1 MGSNPN
7 VRSKQNKTLNL
18 SKMDRLGSRKKKL
31 KLSKESQLFV
41 AHANSHTP
49 PDITF
54 CCVNAQMIKILEYAR
69 TVLSSIGNK
78 SIKEFIFKTVHLQI

>member
-7 VRSKQNKTLNL
+7 VISKQNKTLNFP
-18 SKMDRLGSRKKKL
+18 KKNRLGLKKKRL
-31 KLSKESQLFV
+31 KISKESRLFV
-41 AHANSHTP
+41 AYVSSHTL

-54 CCVNAQMIKILEYAR
+54 CSVNAQKIKILEYAR

-78 SIKEFIFKTVHLQI
+78 NIKEFIFKVVHL